1 MNNIVH
7 YDAVNKRRGCLSFY
21 LSVFFLLL
29 LSNSMS
35 AQKTAVRG
43 KVILDADKSEA
54 IGASVQLEGQT
65 IGTVTDLEGHF
76 VLQSPTPKGVLVVS
90 YIGYKTVKMPF
101 NPSKKFYNISLR
113 EDTETLEEVVVVG
126 YGTMRKKEVTGAVAR
141 VVADDL
147 SKVSTSDLG
156 TAMQGLV
163 AGVNVQA
170 SSGEPGAKSNIQIRG
185 LSSISGSNSP
195 LYVVDG
201 IPYES
206 DPGLSS
212 SEIESIDVLKDAAS
226 AAIYGTRGAAGVILI
241 TTKQGKEGEMKVS
254 VNGYYGVQK
263 ITSTID
269 LMNTAELTYVNILKN
284 RRSETGQNDTDDNA
298 WTSLQQYSNNFFNDS
313 NLYDVIINNYAPIQN
328 YSVSLS
334 GGRKELTYSLVANYF
349 DQEGV
354 IINSDYKKYN
364 VRANSTFKR
373 GRWTVNS
380 TLGFMLGDQI
390 APGYGLLTQ
399 SYTQKPTQSQI
410 DPDASITSAGGADS
424 ELTNMSNTMAR
435 IKEYTTKKTDN
446 FNGNFYIGYNI
457 LKDLTIST
465 RLGINYTNLKEVKVN
480 PLFELYDS
488 EGNLRPSTVRSGMRN
503 AHGRT
508 TSLTWENMLN
518 WSKKIKK
525 HDFKLT
531 AVFSTEQ
538 YKYNYFY
545 ASIQDLTTNDIPS
558 LNAGSADMLVG
569 TGSGQWGQDRTT
581 SLVGILGRVQYNYAG
596 KYMFSASLR
605 RDGSSRFSKANRW
618 GMFPS
623 VSAGWN
629 VSEEGFWKKYRKV
642 VNSFKLRASLGTTG
656 NQNFTDYSYAAGIDK
671 NYDYAFGTTGK
682 ETLGLG
688 SAQTNYSNPNVVWE
702 TTQQVNAGIDLGLFQ
717 NKFTLSLDVYE
728 SNKKDMLFPM
738 VIPPINGAGSSAT
751 VVLNA
756 GNMRNRGIE
765 LALGHRNR
773 IGKVNYNVNMTFSKN
788 ENKITEMGG
797 ENEMYYFSDGR
808 PVTGNNTDLVT
819 AIKVG
824 YEAGAFFVMP
834 TEGLINT
841 EQKLAEYQKLKS
853 NARMGD
859 LMYVDRNGDGKI
871 SDDDR
876 IYGGSGMPDCELGI
890 NMGASYNGFDFSM
903 SWYASIGNDIIDG
916 SKIYAYQNNTHKDL
930 IYQWSY
936 TNPTSSIPTAWGSAT
951 HDNYRC
957 YADIWVEDG
966 SFLRLKNLILGY
978 SLPKKIVT
986 KIGLNKCRFY
996 LAADN
1001 LLTLTK
1007 YRGYDPEVGSNG
1019 LSKRGLDLGTYPISV
1034 QMRGGFQIEF

>member
-1 MNNIVH
+1 MDDIIH
-7 YDAVNKRRGCLSFY
+7 YGAVNKHRQCLLFY
-21 LSVFFLLL
+21 LFVFSFLL
-29 LSNSMS
+29 LSNALF
-35 AQKTAVRG
+35 AQKMAIRG
-43 KVILDADKSEA
+43 KVILASDKSEA
-54 IGASVQLEGQT
+54 IGASVRLEGQT
-65 IGTVTDLEGHF
+65 VGTVTDLEGNF
-76 VLQSPTPKGVLVVS
+76 MLQSPVQKGVLVVS
-90 YIGYKTVKMPF
+90 YVGYKTVKVPMT
-101 NPSKKFYNISLR
+101 PSKKFYNISLR
-113 EDTETLEEVVVVG
+113 EDTETLDEIVVVG

-141 VVADDL
+141 VVSDDL
-147 SKVSTSDLG
+147 SKISTSDLG

-170 SSGEPGAKSNIQIRG
+170 SSGEPGAASNIQIRG
-185 LSSISGSNSP
+185 LNSISGSNSP
-195 LYVVDG
+195 LFVVDG
-201 IPYES
+201 VPYES

-269 LMNTAELTYVNILKN
+269 LMNASEFTYVHVLEN
-284 RRSETGQNDTDDNA
+284 RRDESGVNNTDDNA
-298 WTSLQQYSNNFFNDS
+298 WTSLQQYANNFFNDS

-328 YSVSLS
+328 YSVLLS
-334 GGRKELTYSLVANYF
+334 GGKKDLTYSLVANYF

-354 IINSDYKKYN
+354 VINSEYKKYN

-373 GRWTVNS
+373 GRWTINS
-380 TLGFMLGDQI
+380 TLGFMLGDQR
-390 APGYGLLTQ
+390 APGYGLLAQ

-410 DPDASITSAGGADS
+410 DPNASISQSSGAES
-424 ELTNMSNTMAR
+424 ELNNLSTTMAR
-435 IKEYTTKKTDN
+435 VKEYTTKTTDN
-446 FNGNFYIGYNI
+446 FNGNFYVAYDIIKGLN
-457 LKDLTIST
+457 IST
-465 RLGINYTNLKEVKVN
+465 RLGINYTNLKEIKVN
-480 PLFELYDS
+480 PMFELYDDN
-488 EGNLRPSTVRSGMRN
+488 GTLRPESVRSGIRN

-508 TSLTWENMLN
+508 TSMTWENMLN
-518 WSKKIKK
+518 WSKKIGK

-545 ASIQDLTTNDIPS
+545 ASIKDLTTNDILS

-581 SLVGILGRVQYNYAG
+581 SLVGMLGRVQYNYAG

-605 RDGSSRFSKANRW
+605 RDGSSRFSSANRW

-629 VSEEGFWKKYRKV
+629 ISEEKFWKKYRKA

-656 NQNFTDYSYAAGIDK
+656 NQNFADYSYAAGIDK
-671 NYDYAFGTTGK
+671 NYDYSFGGTGN
-682 ETLGLG
+682 ETLVLG
-688 SAQTNYSNPNVVWE
+688 SAQTGYSNANVVWE
-702 TTQQVNAGIDLGLFQ
+702 TTQQINAGIDLGLFS
-717 NKFTLSLDVYE
+717 NKFTLGLDFYE
-728 SNKKDMLFPM
+728 SNKKNMLFPM

-756 GNMRNRGIE
+756 GNMRNRGVE
-765 LALGHRNR
+765 LTLGHRNR
-773 IGKVNYNVNMTFSKN
+773 VGKVNYNVNMTFSKN
-788 ENKITEMGG
+788 ENKVTEMGG
-797 ENEMYYFSDGR
+797 ASNMYYFSDGK
-808 PVTGNNTDLVT
+808 PVTTGSSDLVT
-819 AIKVG
+819 VIKEG

-834 TEGLINT
+834 TDGIINT
-841 EQKLAEYQKLKS
+841 EQKLVEYQKLKS

-859 LMYVDRNGDGKI
+859 LIYVDRNGDGKI

-876 IYGGSGMPDCELGI
+876 VYGGSGMPECEVGL

-903 SWYASIGNDIIDG
+903 NWYASIGNEIING
-916 SKIYAYQNNTHKDL
+916 SKIYAYQSHTHKDL

-936 TNPTSSIPTAWGSAT
+936 VNPTSMIPTYKGSS
-951 HDNYRC
+951 HDNYRA
-957 YADIWVEDG
+957 YADRWVEDG
-966 SFLRLKNLILGY
+966 SFVRLKNIILGY
-978 SLPKKIVT
+978 SLPKKAIMR
-986 KIGLNKCRFY
+986 IGLNKCRFY

-1007 YRGYDPEVGSNG
+1007 YTGYDPEVGSNG

-1034 QMRGGFQIEF
+1034 QMRGGFQLEF